1 MEFAERMEN
10 ILNDKTCLVGVG
22 NYYKTDDAAGL
33 YLVDELKDSVSGNV
47 SILNVED
54 IIEGYV
60 FKIAENDS
68 KNVILIDAVETTDGS
83 MPGSVIFGRLADMDV
98 LDSFSTHKLSLK
110 LSGKILEEHGK
121 ITYLLG
127 IAAEDIDFGTGLTP
141 VVRESVDNLK
151 DIIIKSLKRNQKEYI
166 YEQ

>member
-1 MEFAERMEN
+1 MEFIDRMEQ
-10 ILNDKTCLVGVG
+10 ILSDKTCIVGMG
-22 NYYKTDDAAGL
+22 NYYKSDDAAGL
-33 YLVDELKDSVSGNV
+33 YLVDEIKDSISGNI

-68 KNVILIDAVETTDGS
+68 KNVMIIDAVEATDGS
-83 MPGSVIFGRLADMDV
+83 IPGSVIFGRLEEMDI

-121 ITYLLG
+121 NTYLLG

-141 VVRESVDNLK
+141 VVRESVDILK
-151 DIIIKSLKRNQKEYI
+151 DIIIKSLKRNQKEYV
-166 YEQ
+166 YEH